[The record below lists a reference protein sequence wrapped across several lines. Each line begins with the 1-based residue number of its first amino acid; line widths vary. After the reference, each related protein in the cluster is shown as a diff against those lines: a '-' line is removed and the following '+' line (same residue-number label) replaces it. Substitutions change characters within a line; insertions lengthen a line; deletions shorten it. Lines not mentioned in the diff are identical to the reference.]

1 MIKNFKNKNENVID
15 QHTELLLKIL
25 NKTFIVPK
33 NNKDKELLKD
43 ENCKINSKNWNN
55 IIPLDNTNLKN
66 FIRNI
71 SR

>member
-25 NKTFIVPK
+25 NKSPIVPK
-33 NNKDKELLKD
+33 NNKDKDLFAD
-43 ENCKINSKNWNN
+43 ENWVINSKKRNN
-55 IIPLDNTNLKN
+55 INPLNNANLKN